1 MIILKSSESG
11 KMKPIEVKLGSRSYK
26 VHVEYGLLKRTG
38 SIVRSLC
45 SSEKIMILS
54 SLKVY
59 RLYGKIIFDS
69 LSSKGFKVYP
79 FFIPD
84 GETHKNEKTLFKVL
98 RQMTRLSFQRDSCLL
113 TLGGGVT
120 GDLGGFAAS
129 IYMRGI
135 QFVQCPT
142 TFLAQVDAGIGGK
155 TAIDFEGVKNLIGS
169 FYQPKVVLVDTAVL
183 KTLND
188 RQLKTGLAEVIKY
201 GIIQDPIMFG
211 RLETQL
217 EVVLRRNPKI
227 LLELIW
233 RSCQIKAQIVSEDE
247 REGGK
252 RAWLNYGHTLGHAL
266 EAYFNYDVLTHGEAI
281 AYGMMFAA
289 RLSVQLGLCAEEVA
303 DRQINLLR
311 KAGLFRPIRRFNVKK
326 VYEKMFLDKKA
337 KNGQIQ
343 FVLTR
348 KIGLVT
354 IQKSVPQSIVF
365 SILRQL
371 QD

>member
-1 MIILKSSESG
+1 
-11 KMKPIEVKLGSRSYK
+11 MKPIQVNLGLRSYK
-26 VHVEYGLLKRTG
+26 VHVEHGLLKRAG
-38 SIVRSLC
+38 PIVRSVC
-45 SSEKIMILS
+45 SSNKIMILS
-54 SLKVY
+54 TQVVY
-59 RLYGKIIFDS
+59 RLYGKTLFKS
-69 LSSKGFKVYP
+69 LCSKGFKVYP
-79 FFIPD
+79 FLIPD
-84 GETHKNEKTLFKVL
+84 GEMYKNEVTLFKVL
-98 RQMTRLSFQRDSCLL
+98 HQMAQTSFQRDSCLL
-113 TLGGGVT
+113 ALGGGVV

-135 QFVQCPT
+135 QFIQCPT

-155 TAIDFEGVKNLIGS
+155 TAIDFNGIKNLVGS
-169 FYQPKVVLVDTAVL
+169 FYQPKVVLADTSVL

-188 RQLKTGLAEVIKY
+188 RQMRTGLAEVIKY
-201 GIIQDPIMFG
+201 AVIQDEKMFKCLES
-211 RLETQL
+211 RLD
-217 EVVLRRNPKI
+217 VVLNREPKM
-227 LLELIW
+227 LVELIG

-289 RLSVQLGLCAEEVA
+289 RLAVKLSICKEAVA
-303 DRQINLLR
+303 DRQIILLR
-311 KAGLFRPIRRFNVKK
+311 NAGLLRPLRRFMLKK
-326 VYEKMFLDKKA
+326 VYEKMLLDKKL

-354 IQKSVPQSIVF
+354 IRKSVPQSVVF

>member
-1 MIILKSSESG
+1 
-11 KMKPIEVKLGSRSYK
+11 MKPIHINLGLRSYE
-26 VHVEYGLLKRTG
+26 VHVEHGLLKKAG
-38 SIVRSLC
+38 PIVRSVC
-45 SSEKIMILS
+45 SSDRIMILS
-54 SLKVY
+54 TQTVY
-59 RLYGKIIFDS
+59 RLYGKTLFKS
-69 LSSKGFKVYP
+69 LHSKGFKVYP
-79 FFIPD
+79 FLIPD
-84 GETHKNEKTLFKVL
+84 GERYKNEITLFKVL
-98 RQMTRLSFQRDSCLL
+98 HQMTRLSFQRGSCLL
-113 TLGGGVT
+113 ALGGGVV

-155 TAIDFEGVKNLIGS
+155 TAIDFNGIKNLIGS
-169 FYQPKVVLVDTAVL
+169 FYQPKVVLADTSVL
-183 KTLND
+183 KTLSD
-188 RQLKTGLAEVIKY
+188 RQMRTGLAEVIKY
-201 GIIQDPIMFG
+201 AVILDKKMFKC
-211 RLETQL
+211 LESQL
-217 EVVLRRNPKI
+217 DVVLNREPKI
-227 LLELIW
+227 LAKLIK

-252 RAWLNYGHTLGHAL
+252 RVWLNYGHTLGHAL
-266 EAYFNYDVLTHGEAI
+266 EAYFNYDVLTHGEAV

-289 RLSVQLGLCAEEVA
+289 RLSVKLGICEEAVA
-303 DRQINLLR
+303 YRQIILLR
-311 KAGLFRPIRRFNVKK
+311 KAGLFSPLRRFKLEK
-326 VYEKMFLDKKA
+326 VYEKMLLDKKS

-354 IQKSVPQSIVF
+354 IRKNVPRSIVF

>member
-1 MIILKSSESG
+1 
-11 KMKPIEVKLGSRSYK
+11 MKLIEVKLGSRSYK
-26 VHVEYGLLKRTG
+26 VHVEHGLLKKTG
-38 SIVRSLC
+38 AIVRSFC
-45 SSEKIMILS
+45 SSDKIMILS
-54 SLKVY
+54 TPTVY
-59 RLYGKIIFDS
+59 RLYGKMVFKS

-79 FFIPD
+79 FLIPD
-84 GETHKNEKTLFKVL
+84 GESYKNEKTLFKVL
-98 RQMTRLSFQRDSCLL
+98 HQMTLLSFQRDSCLL
-113 TLGGGVT
+113 ALGGGVI

-142 TFLAQVDAGIGGK
+142 TLLAQVDAGIGGK
-155 TAIDFEGVKNLIGS
+155 TAIDFGGVKNLIGS
-169 FYQPKVVLVDTAVL
+169 FYQPKVVLADTAVL
-183 KTLND
+183 KTLSD

-201 GIIQDPIMFG
+201 GIIQDKMMFKK
-211 RLETQL
+211 LESQL
-217 EVVLRRNPKI
+217 EVILRKDPKM
-227 LLELIW
+227 LLDLIW
-233 RSCQIKAQIVSEDE
+233 RSCQIKARIVSVDE
-247 REGGK
+247 QEGGK

-289 RLSVQLGLCAEEVA
+289 RLSVRLGLCAEEVA

-311 KAGLFRPIRRFNVKK
+311 KVGLFRPLSRFNVRK
-326 VYEKMFLDKKA
+326 VYEKMFLDKKV
-337 KNGQIQ
+337 KNGKIQ

-354 IQKSVPQSIVF
+354 IQKNIPRSIIF
-365 SILRQL
+365 SILKQL